1 MKAAKIKPRNSLKEK
16 FLKGQ
21 HKKLSSQTFEVWET
35 INTIDLAKVLKVD
48 PDDVFELILTIDDTL
63 LYDDR
68 QPIRSRS
75 VLNDVAKK
83 LRCKFKYVADP
94 RKRGFDEP
102 ETRPENLDVVH
113 PPPRLED
120 LEPRPP
126 VCAIVGHIDHGKT
139 SLLDYLRKSSIVS
152 MEVRWTNLLHIFANI
167 LF

>member
-1 MKAAKIKPRNSLKEK
+1 M
-16 FLKGQ
+16 KGQ
-21 HKKLSSQTFEVWET
+21 SRKSKTHTFEVWET
-35 INTIDLAKVLKVD
+35 INTIDLAKVLNVD
-48 PDDVFELILTIDDTL
+48 PDEVFELILTVDDNL
-63 LYDDR
+63 LSDDR

-83 LRCKFKYVADP
+83 LRCKFKYVPDP
-94 RKRGFDEP
+94 RKRALDDSENH
-102 ETRPENLDVVH
+102 PENLDIVH

-152 MEVRWTNLLHIFANI
+152 IEVS
-167 LF
+167 